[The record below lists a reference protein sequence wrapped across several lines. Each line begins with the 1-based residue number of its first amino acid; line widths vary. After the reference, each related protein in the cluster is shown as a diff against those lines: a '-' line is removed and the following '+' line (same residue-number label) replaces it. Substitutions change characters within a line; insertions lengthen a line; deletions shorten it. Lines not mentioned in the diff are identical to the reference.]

1 MRIILITLVLFTLQ
15 TNKIYAHQPF
25 EIIKS
30 SNQETI
36 IGVSD
41 ASVSH
46 AFYGEFESDNEE
58 IIFNLNNFSDNVL
71 KFSILIPDREPEN
84 QLTENYLPE
93 LTIAKIS
100 NSENQSIP
108 TVQEIYKVN
117 SSPSTFYEPY
127 SQMNLIRVISHQ
139 ETLENDIKVK
149 VTLKSNGL
157 LRYVFSVGSKEIFSS
172 IYASGDTKYFNSP
185 EQREWYIKPK
195 YENKDN
201 LQEKILKP
209 STNANDITSEQLEN
223 VEDQQS
229 RFNLSNSVLIFSGI
243 LIIILTSLII
253 YTFKVNKNKT

>member
-25 EIIKS
+25 EIIKDS
-30 SNQETI
+30 AEETI
-36 IGVSD
+36 IDLSD

-58 IIFNLNNFSDNVL
+58 IIFNLNNFSDNIL

-84 QLTENYLPE
+84 QLIQNYLPE
-93 LTIAKIS
+93 LTITKIA
-100 NSENQSIP
+100 NAENQSI
-108 TVQEIYKVN
+108 TSVEEIYKAN
-117 SSPSTFYEPY
+117 SPPSTFYEPF
-127 SQMNLIRVISHQ
+127 SRMHLIRVISHQ
-139 ETLENDIKVK
+139 EILDKDIKVK

-195 YENKDN
+195 YENKEN
-201 LQEKILKP
+201 IQEKILKP
-209 STNANDITSEQLEN
+209 STKANDITSEQLEN

-229 RFNLSNSVLIFSGI
+229 RFSISNFVLIFSGI
-243 LIIILTSLII
+243 LLFILISLII
-253 YTFKVNKNKT
+253 YNFKVNKIRP